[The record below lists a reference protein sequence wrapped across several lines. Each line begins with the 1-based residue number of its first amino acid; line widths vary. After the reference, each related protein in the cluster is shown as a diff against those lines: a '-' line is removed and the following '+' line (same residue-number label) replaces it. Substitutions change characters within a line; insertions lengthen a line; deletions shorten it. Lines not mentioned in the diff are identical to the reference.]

1 VVTMAEQKIEWVN
14 VVDADGNPIP
24 GFEGGVP
31 SHWIGSDLL
40 PEGAKKASAKQAAD
54 LDKGDASE

>member
-1 VVTMAEQKIEWVN
+1 MAEPKITWVDH
-14 VVDADGNPIP
+14 VVDAEGNPIP

-54 LDKGDASE
+54 LDKGDDEQ